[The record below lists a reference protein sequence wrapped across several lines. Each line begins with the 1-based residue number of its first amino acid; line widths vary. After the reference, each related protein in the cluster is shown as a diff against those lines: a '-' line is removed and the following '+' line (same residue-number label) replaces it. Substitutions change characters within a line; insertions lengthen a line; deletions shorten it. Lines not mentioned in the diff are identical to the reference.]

1 MSFFPHSYLLASKS
15 PISPLPVKSQIT
27 VAEKVK
33 HRLEQLDDFEEG
45 SVKTMDVTQQEYVQK
60 IELLNT
66 ELVNAWNNDHRVNSL
81 KIAIQ
86 CSKLLGDTSVL
97 RFYPSQ
103 FVLITDVLDM
113 FGRLVYDRL
122 KQKSGYMK

>member
-1 MSFFPHSYLLASKS
+1 M
-15 PISPLPVKSQIT
+15 
-27 VAEKVK
+27 AEKVK

-60 IELLNT
+60 IELLSVALNT
-66 ELVNAWNNDHRVNSL
+66 AWTNDHRVNAL

-86 CSKLLGDTSVL
+86 SSKLLGDTTVL

-103 FVLITDVLDM
+103 FVLITDLLDS
-113 FGRLVYDRL
+113 FGRLVFDRL
-122 KQKSGYMK
+122 KQKSGYIK